1 MKSEILEVDSLRW
14 RTARRSAANG
24 ACVEVALAT
33 GTILVRDSKKQAG
46 PIISYTGRSWRTFLA
61 AVKCG
66 HFEQDRF

>member
-33 GTILVRDSKKQAG
+33 GTILVRDSKQAG

-61 AVKCG
+61 AVKRG
-66 HFEQDRF
+66 HFDQDRF